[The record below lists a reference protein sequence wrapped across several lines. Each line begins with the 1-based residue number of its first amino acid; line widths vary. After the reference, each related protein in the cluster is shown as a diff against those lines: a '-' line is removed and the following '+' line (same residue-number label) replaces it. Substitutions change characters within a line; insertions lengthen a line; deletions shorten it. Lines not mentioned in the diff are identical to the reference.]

1 MFVYSFKASTFKL
14 LCVLC
19 AVAVIAAAV
28 IVFMPTPGSMM
39 NVNKIDIQKE
49 LSKINVK
56 KENGRME
63 YLSVLGFAVEGE
75 SESKAEEKLPKVFDA
90 VLENYNKIQKLQGFD
105 LEKYKGKK
113 IKGYTYKVNSLPD
126 GIKMGDMDYYATILV
141 YKNKVVGADLC
152 CPESGEYGVLV
163 RTA

>member
-1 MFVYSFKASTFKL
+1 MFVYSFKASTFRL

-19 AVAVIAAAV
+19 AVAVLAAAV
-28 IVFMPTPGSMM
+28 IVFMPTPGSML
-39 NVNKIDIQKE
+39 NVNKIDVQKE

-56 KENGRME
+56 KESGRTE
-63 YLSVLGFAVEGE
+63 YLSVLGFTVDKD
-75 SESKAEEKLPKVFDA
+75 SETLAEEKLPKVFDA
-90 VLENYNKIQKLQGFD
+90 VLENYNKVQKMQGFD

-113 IKGYTYKVNSLPD
+113 LRGYTYKVNALPD
-126 GIKMGDMDYYATILV
+126 GIKAGNREYYATLLV
-141 YKNKVVGADLC
+141 YRNKVVGADLC